1 MERSAASTSTIAR
14 GLAASG
20 SSEPGHLHFDRA
32 TRRWLAHA
40 AGGTLQPYSSAETLR
55 YAIDATERGMRVNT

>member
-1 MERSAASTSTIAR
+1 MERSAASAFTTAR
-14 GLAASG
+14 GLAATG
-20 SSEPGHLHFDRA
+20 SSEPGHLHLDRA

-55 YAIDATERGMRVNT
+55 YAVGATLQSARPR